1 MDNIPFS
8 PSRLDFTNFFKQ
20 KLARYFRGKKD
31 IVDIGSGKLYFYDL
45 LTNISASGTYLGIDL
60 DPGKIQKPKNNLK
73 ADILKQDFLEFSSK
87 NKFDIAV
94 CLWVLEH
101 IKDDRLALKIA
112 SDALKPN
119 GYFILAVPSV
129 WSWSFEFGRHGYH
142 YYNLKDL
149 MVQLAGAGFEVIETY
164 SSGGFFGFIF
174 MILYNWPRFLIL
186 IPTFFVYK
194 LADLARI
201 TKDSWPVFSKK
212 VIDNTVYSYHRT
224 KSGLAIHNSIVEKV
238 VKLDN
243 EFKIL
248 PASYIL
254 ISKKA

>member
-8 PSRLDFTNFFKQ
+8 PSRLDFTNFFKR
-20 KLARYFRGKKD
+20 KLVKYFRGKKD
-31 IVDIGSGKLYFYDL
+31 ILDIGSGKLYFYDL

-60 DPGKIQKPKNNLK
+60 DPKKVQNSKNNLK
-73 ADILKQDFLEFSSK
+73 TSILKQDFLQYSSK
-87 NKFDIAV
+87 NKFDIAA

-101 IKDDRLALKIA
+101 VKDDRRALKIA
-112 SDALKPN
+112 YDTLKPN

-129 WSWSFEFGRHGYH
+129 WSWPFEFGRHGYH
-142 YYNLKDL
+142 YYDLKNLKSIL
-149 MVQLAGAGFEVIETY
+149 TAAGFRVIETY

-174 MILYNWPRFLIL
+174 MILYNWPRFLLL

-194 LADLARI
+194 LVDLARI

-224 KSGLAIHNSIVEKV
+224 KSGLDIHNSIVEKV

-243 EFKIL
+243 KFKIL